1 MSWFPP
7 WSSIIGAAIVIG
19 VAQTIWRVRR
29 IRRQFSDHRVARFFD
44 WPIDRTGGPTKI
56 YWLEGVTRADVD
68 NALYGDTDGR
78 WGWLCRPTVRRA
90 LVVANPVSWAL
101 TVYGAT
107 DGPLSLGLGDSALS
121 YWGLLPIALWLAVR
135 RSVRLIAD
143 APTELLDERLV
154 AMRDRSYL
162 SSYRWVTFVL
172 GVVAALVIVVN
183 DIVNLS
189 DEARTT
195 QLALITATAYGSI
208 WALPALPSVVL
219 AWTLRHEQPGSP
231 D

>member
-1 MSWFPP
+1 
-7 WSSIIGAAIVIG
+7 
-19 VAQTIWRVRR
+19 
-29 IRRQFSDHRVARFFD
+29 
-44 WPIDRTGGPTKI
+44 
-56 YWLEGVTRADVD
+56 
-68 NALYGDTDGR
+68 
-78 WGWLCRPTVRRA
+78 
-90 LVVANPVSWAL
+90 
-101 TVYGAT
+101 
-107 DGPLSLGLGDSALS
+107 
-121 YWGLLPIALWLAVR
+121 
-135 RSVRLIAD
+135 
-143 APTELLDERLV
+143 V

-219 AWTLRHEQPGSP
+219 AWTLRHEPPGSP